1 MRIWVL
7 SLIVL
12 ASLIGLNK
20 AEPFTLSLEP
30 RILKVCQGCPY
41 ESIQEAV
48 DAASPGDVIEV
59 YPMFYNPI
67 VAYYPTAVTI
77 SKPLTLEAKPIP
89 PWEVVLIPKKFP
101 EQPGSGF
108 GLDPIFDIRAP
119 SGQVVIRGFVFQ
131 DEDIIWRGG
140 ANLILERNRFQR
152 TTPWSIMIM
161 SLEGPGQALLI
172 ENEINDIDLIEIAKG
187 AQVLFKSNRI
197 RPRPDLPPE
206 WGLMYILLKPNFGTN
221 ESEEGRSNHVIF
233 EQNLIEGSMYV
244 GCGHEIRLE
253 DNILIGR
260 RLRDQQPRV
269 GLMLSACTQGSPT
282 SKAQISRNIIARY
295 QLGIAI
301 NLSVTENQCILAS
314 GEELQLSG
322 QDNVIEQNGQDLC
335 PADYPWPPGFR
346 K

>member
-1 MRIWVL
+1 MRLWVL

-41 ESIQEAV
+41 ESIQEAI
-48 DAASPGDVIEV
+48 DAASPGDVIKV
-59 YPMFYNPI
+59 YPMFNNPI
-67 VAYYPTAVTI
+67 VAYYPTAVII

-131 DEDIIWRGG
+131 DEDIVWRGG
-140 ANLILERNRFQR
+140 ADLILERNRFQR
-152 TTPWSIMIM
+152 TTPWSIMVIG
-161 SLEGPGQALLI
+161 LEGPGQALLI
-172 ENEINDIDLIEIAKG
+172 ENEINDIDRIEITQG

-206 WGLMYILLKPNFGTN
+206 WGLMYIL
-221 ESEEGRSNHVIF
+221 ESQEIDKRAKVVL
-233 EQNLIEGSMYV
+233 EQNLIEGSIIIS
-244 GCGHEIRLE
+244 CSSETRLD

-260 RLRDQQPRV
+260 PVRGKQPRV
-269 GLMLSACTQGSPT
+269 GLMIGAC
-282 SKAQISRNIIARY
+282 AQVQHPGVVQANRNLIARY
-295 QLGIAI
+295 QIGMAI
-301 NLSVTENQCILAS
+301 DLSVTSNDCRAATV
-314 GEELQLSG
+314 EELQLSG
-322 QDNVIEQNGQDLC
+322 QENVIEQNGQDLC
-335 PADYPWPPGFR
+335 PPDYPWPPGFR